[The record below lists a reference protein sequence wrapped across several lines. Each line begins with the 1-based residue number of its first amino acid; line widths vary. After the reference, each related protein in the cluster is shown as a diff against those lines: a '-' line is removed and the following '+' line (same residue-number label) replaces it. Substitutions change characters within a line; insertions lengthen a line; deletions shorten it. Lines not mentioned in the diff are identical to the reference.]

1 MDFIIEDLDWKKI
14 LLRRYKSYKLNEE
27 EVIILLLINE
37 LNRGAPHLVSVE
49 ELEPFTTLP
58 TQRIDQILT
67 KLIELKYV
75 TLSEQDASISIQP
88 LKLKIYKDTIKDIKL
103 EETTTNFSN
112 AKEKAESIYSKLEQV
127 LGRQISSIE
136 YDIICNWFKT
146 GATEEMVSKAIEK
159 VKSKRGNPS
168 VASIDKQI
176 LLLQKSKEVSKL
188 NPLDE
193 DQIEILRHDLYG
205 SHH

>member
-188 NPLDE
+188 DPLDE